1 MITHRQKGE
10 KIPFSALVNTF
21 EAVSKVSGRLDKESL
36 FTKFF
41 ISVILTTPEDLET
54 VVYLS
59 SNEVAPAYD
68 GLELGIGDSLLVK
81 AICEATGRNKVQ
93 SYCTLPHF
101 FSCV

>member
-1 MITHRQKGE
+1 
-10 KIPFSALVNTF
+10 VNTF

-81 AICEATGRNKVQ
+81 AICEATGRNKVH
-93 SYCTLPHF
+93 YIAHLLT
-101 FSCV
+101 FSLASNSLIHSGQRG

>member
-1 MITHRQKGE
+1 M
-10 KIPFSALVNTF
+10 
-21 EAVSKVSGRLDKESL
+21 SKVSGRLDKENL

-59 SNEVAPAYD
+59 SNQVAPAYD

-81 AICEATGRNKVQ
+81 AICEATGRNKVFVNRLFI
-93 SYCTLPHF
+93 YA
-101 FSCV
+101 

>member
-1 MITHRQKGE
+1 M
-10 KIPFSALVNTF
+10 NTF
-21 EAVSKVSGRLDKESL
+21 EAVSKVSGRLDKENL

-59 SNEVAPAYD
+59 SNQVAPAYD

-81 AICEATGRNKVQ
+81 AICEATGRNKVFVNRLFI
-93 SYCTLPHF
+93 YA
-101 FSCV
+101 